1 MASVGRKCKMSTI
14 KQIRANRRN
23 AKKSTG
29 PKTPAGKAKSRF
41 NGLVHGLRAES
52 DFIPGEDPQEFDQ
65 DLAHLSAAWMPRDG
79 IEKSLLEQIAVHQ
92 WKLIRLGRAEAKL
105 YADGAKPTVKSSE
118 AIHRVCLTEARLRH
132 SIYGSLADLER
143 HRM

>member
-1 MASVGRKCKMSTI
+1 MASVGRKFNMSTI

-29 PKTPAGKAKSRF
+29 PKTPEGKAKSRF
-41 NGLVHGLRAES
+41 NGLVHGLRAEC

-65 DLAHLSAAWMPRDG
+65 DLARLYAAWMPQDD
-79 IEKSLLEQIAVHQ
+79 IEQSLLGQIAVHQ
-92 WKLIRLGRAEAKL
+92 WRLVRLDRAEARL
-105 YADGAKPTVKSSE
+105 YAGGAKPTLKIIA
-118 AIHRVCLTEARLRH
+118 AIHRVCLTQARLQR
-132 SIYGSLADLER
+132 SIYGSLADLDR